1 MADAARRSQ
10 QAHEYR
16 LADLLTRTE
25 WQNKWV
31 RNRPYVD
38 ATGKFDGLANYIVEH
53 FPTSIGAEFIR
64 LMDTQQ
70 EGAEACAA
78 RPNFS
83 QQKLDCTAD
92 IVARMIA
99 RRATLKLPAPDT
111 LVVHLRL
118 GDVIDAPTQY
128 PPNRSKA
135 VHWPA
140 NTGDPARNWH
150 RAPDFS
156 ARSWLDG
163 EGVANAMFGGAMR
176 YVRPQSFYQR
186 LRLPANV
193 TRAVVLGNTQFMMGG
208 APGRAPL
215 PAPFS
220 HEYARGIVEVL
231 EGRGLRAHLNL
242 DGEADED
249 FAFMASADHFVRSG
263 GGFSTLISRIV
274 QRRGGRVY
282 PSLGESD
289 WLEPRQVEVAKRRG
303 SLSFYPSSVSR
314 RLEERAKSPAGGN
327 RTSRCDVI
335 AAKPLA
341 YAGVRADSPLLLQ
354 DGPPFGDSPTC
365 SLGFLSDRLYLLTF
379 LSGLEH
385 LLAGH
390 FVRHYVSAVGVPPQH
405 VRAFVHQGNVSGAE
419 TQLTARRFTDAGV
432 PSAFVRLLTG
442 VFTEA
447 RRFEAINGEI
457 MALPADAWV
466 IHADVDEFFSYPC
479 GIEQQIGQRQGHEIF
494 CAEMRD
500 ALAFD
505 GMVGELPPL
514 VSSFSLQ
521 PHDLKAAYPHSC
533 YVRQHYWRNDARTSA
548 PPLSKVV
555 LMKAASG
562 AGTRRS
568 FVDSHHLAGYRRM
581 GFRCR
586 AIGYFDHYT
595 LTAQA
600 LRALHKVKLAR
611 GHQYQR
617 DSGARSLYT
626 AIAQFL
632 TDHQQKDARG
642 HAWCKPPP
650 QPADD
655 NVTIHRNSILDICG
669 KPVTRLGAERA
680 V

>member
-1 MADAARRSQ
+1 MADAARLIQ
-10 QAHEYR
+10 QIHEYR

-31 RNRPYVD
+31 RNRPYSD

-53 FPTSIGAEFIR
+53 FPASIGADFVR
-64 LMDTQQ
+64 LVDARQ
-70 EGAEACAA
+70 EGAHTCAA

-92 IVARMIA
+92 IVCRLIA
-99 RRATLKLPAPDT
+99 RRAKFKLPAPDT

-128 PPNRSKA
+128 PPNRSKEM
-135 VHWPA
+135 HWPA

-150 RAPDFS
+150 RAPEFS

-163 EGVANAMFGGAMR
+163 DGVANSMFGGAMR
-176 YVRPQSFYQR
+176 YVRPQRFFQR
-186 LRLPANV
+186 LRLPQNV

-208 APGRAPL
+208 SLSRVPL

-220 HEYARGIVEVL
+220 LEYARGILEVL
-231 EGRGLRAHLNL
+231 QSRGLNAHLNL
-242 DGEADED
+242 DGEADAD

-263 GGFSTLISRIV
+263 GGFSTLIAHIV

-282 PSLGESD
+282 PSLRESD
-289 WLEPRQVEVAKRRG
+289 WFEPRQVDVAKRRG
-303 SLSFYPSSVSR
+303 QSFYPSSSSR
-314 RLEERAKSPAGGN
+314 QLEERAKSS
-327 RTSRCDVI
+327 SRCDLLT
-335 AAKPLA
+335 AKPLK
-341 YAGVRADSPLLLQ
+341 YAGVRSDSPLLQQ
-354 DGPPFGDSPTC
+354 DGPPFGSAPTC
-365 SLGFLSDRLYLLTF
+365 ALRFLSDRLYLITF
-379 LSGLEH
+379 VSGLEH
-385 LLAGH
+385 VLAGH
-390 FVRHYVSAVGVPPQH
+390 FVRHYTSSIGVRPPN

-419 TQLTARRFTDAGV
+419 TQLTARRFTAAGV
-432 PSAFVRLLTG
+432 PSACVRLLTG

-447 RRFEAINGEI
+447 RRFAAINGEI
-457 MALPADAWV
+457 AALPEGAWV
-466 IHADVDEFFSYPC
+466 IHADIDEFFVYPC
-479 GIEQQIGQRQGHEIF
+479 GIEQQISRSQGHEVF

-500 ALAFD
+500 ALASN

-514 VSSFSLQ
+514 S
-521 PHDLKAAYPHSC
+521 HDLKSAYPHSC
-533 YVRQHYWRNDARTSA
+533 YVRQHFWRNNARTST

-555 LMKAASG
+555 LMKAAHG
-562 AGTRRS
+562 NGMKRS
-568 FVDSHHLAGYRRM
+568 FVDSHHLIGYRRM

-600 LRALHKVKLAR
+600 LRALQQVKLAR

-617 DSGARSLYT
+617 DSGARGLYT
-626 AIAQFL
+626 AVAQFL
-632 TDHQQKDARG
+632 THHQRKDARS
-642 HAWCKPPP
+642 HAWCQPPP
-650 QPADD
+650 QPAAD
-655 NVTIHRNSILDICG
+655 NVTVHRNSILDICG